1 MTLNIVI
8 ADDHVITRKGIMA
21 SLLEMF
27 PGAQIIECA
36 DASDVLSAIK
46 RHSVDLALVD
56 LFMPGE
62 DGFSFLKKLCRN
74 NPDLPVV
81 VFSATDI
88 ANHVQ
93 RVIDI
98 GVSGFIHKSS
108 GFDSMNQALRTV
120 IEGGSSF
127 PDMAGQEKA
136 PYNAYDFNIPSN
148 RDALLNSLTKRQLE
162 TLRCLV
168 QGMSNREIA
177 AAMFISE
184 NTVKT
189 HLKGL
194 MLELNCNNRTE
205 AVVLAQE
212 LGLLD

>member
-1 MTLNIVI
+1 MALNIVI
-8 ADDHVITRKGIMA
+8 ADDHAITRKGIMT
-21 SLLEMF
+21 SLSEMF
-27 PGAQIIECA
+27 PGAQIIECP
-36 DASDVLSAIK
+36 DASHVLDAIK
-46 RHSVDLALVD
+46 QQRVDLALVD

-74 NPDLPVV
+74 HPDLPVV

-88 ANHVQ
+88 ASHVQ
-93 RVIDI
+93 KVIDI
-98 GVSGFIHKSS
+98 GVNGFIHKSS
-108 GFDSMNQALRTV
+108 GFESMNQALRTV
-120 IEGGSSF
+120 IDGGSSF
-127 PDMAGQEKA
+127 PDISAEDTA
-136 PYNAYDFNIPSN
+136 NNNAYDFNIPSN
-148 RDALLNSLTKRQLE
+148 RDALLNNLTKRQLE

-177 AAMFISE
+177 ATMFISE

-205 AVVLAQE
+205 AVILARE